1 MASFHVIAGANETQ
15 EHIRVR
21 KIGVHDLVDA
31 LRRGIDDFMVKPS
44 HIVFLCLIY
53 PIVGVFLAAWTS
65 GNNAL
70 PLNATVE
77 LEVVAELRT

>member
-21 KIGVHDLVDA
+21 KISVSDLFDA

-65 GNNAL
+65 
-70 PLNATVE
+70 ATT
-77 LEVVAELRT
+77 RCR